1 MYRKQDNCIEFKNHN
16 INIKFDPETI
26 EKATRDFYGVLSEVL
41 FWLDC
46 YFVGDVIS
54 LGNWDAGY
62 NIYNTHSNRFYTISG
77 GDIENLKA
85 GKSIKLFA
93 RVPDNYDNEILQD
106 FFGEV

>member
-1 MYRKQDNCIEFKNHN
+1 MNAAEYRAL
-16 INIKFDPETI
+16 I
-26 EKATRDFYGVLSEVL
+26 EKTLPS
-41 FWLDC
+41 
-46 YFVGDVIS
+46 YFVTDEEYPINGLAEAMRYS
-54 LGNWDAGY
+54 LLAGGKR
-62 NIYNTHSNRFYTISG
+62 IRPTLVLEFCRISG